1 MGKSNR
7 EHQNKYSPENRFA
20 SEMLA
25 EIKQGMKRLWIALI
39 VVLGFWF
46 ATIGVFI
53 WYINQFEYE
62 SSSTETITHSANGV
76 YAIVDSDGNIIAQD
90 ATEAELDAFKEW
102 WKLNGERDENSDEN
116 QNKNP

>member
-46 ATIGVFI
+46 ATIGIFVY
-53 WYINQFEYE
+53 YINQFDYTD
-62 SSSTETITHSANGV
+62 SQTIEAWQDGSGTN
-76 YAIVDSDGNIIAQD
+76 IVGGGDVDYGPSGSD
-90 ATEAELDAFKEW
+90 
-102 WKLNGERDENSDEN
+102 N
-116 QNKNP
+116 QNQDKNP